1 MKVTG
6 QDPAKIADLTLA
18 KSKGKQSAQPTSKER
33 ASSESA
39 PARTRASLT
48 MDRVKQA
55 IRLEPDVRSERVAQL
70 RAKIKSGEYQVDSG
84 KLAEKILVDS
94 LREDLEKP

>member
-6 QDPAKIADLTLA
+6 QDPAKIAELTLA
-18 KSKGKQSAQPTSKER
+18 KSKGKENARPASKDQ
-33 ASSESA
+33 ASSEPA
-39 PARTRASLT
+39 KARTRASLT

-55 IRLEPDVRSERVAQL
+55 IRLEPDVRSERVEQL
-70 RAKIKSGEYQVDSG
+70 RAKIKSGEFQVDSG